1 MKNIAIIPARS
12 GSKGLPDK
20 NIRLINGK
28 PLMAYSIEAAL
39 NSGCFDTVFVS
50 TDSEKYAAI
59 AREYGASVPFLRD
72 ETLASDTAS
81 TWAVVRQVLQEFAE
95 RGELFDSFA
104 ILQPTSPLRTKE
116 NIQEAYRLLEE
127 KQATSVVAV
136 CEAEHSPL
144 KYNTIPPTGSLE
156 HFSDRRA
163 DRPRQQIETY
173 YLINGALYLVKIH
186 DKTDFPRDIYSVQ
199 CFAYKMERRES
210 VDIDDEEDLELAE
223 FLISKRK

>member
-20 NIRLINGK
+20 NIRMINGK

-136 CEAEHSPL
+136 CEA
-144 KYNTIPPTGSLE
+144 
-156 HFSDRRA
+156 
-163 DRPRQQIETY
+163 
-173 YLINGALYLVKIH
+173 
-186 DKTDFPRDIYSVQ
+186 
-199 CFAYKMERRES
+199 
-210 VDIDDEEDLELAE
+210 
-223 FLISKRK
+223 